1 MPPSAKH
8 FRPGRLHH
16 HLNNAW
22 PPLFL
27 FIRLPLHLH
36 QHACSSAT
44 YRQRTI
50 PRPQETTL
58 LDGSPKVRMSNSM
71 QLPIRTR
78 RRKRM
83 IWAVPRP
90 CARYT
95 RASTHQSFPHSLRR
109 FRASKSAA
117 SRSAR
122 KRKDTRLY
130 WIISQ
135 ETFWIPP
142 RLHEPSLRQPCSP
155 SHVCA

>member
-1 MPPSAKH
+1 V
-8 FRPGRLHH
+8 
-16 HLNNAW
+16 
-22 PPLFL
+22 
-27 FIRLPLHLH
+27 
-36 QHACSSAT
+36 Q
-44 YRQRTI
+44 
-50 PRPQETTL
+50 
-58 LDGSPKVRMSNSM
+58 MSNAM
-71 QLPIRTR
+71 PLPVRTR

-95 RASTHQSFPHSLRR
+95 RASTPRSFPDSPRR
-109 FRASKSAA
+109 FRTSKSTV

-135 ETFWIPP
+135 ETFWIPRRP
-142 RLHEPSLRQPCSP
+142 YGPSLRQPCSP